1 MSATAMPSKPE
12 VSAGDRLGMTLFLAA
27 ALHGIIILG
36 VGFSKIIE
44 DKPDLKLLDVIL
56 VNKKT
61 KAAPE
66 QADYLAQ
73 VDQLGGGNTDERA
86 RPRSPFTS
94 FEENDRNG
102 IAPVPVKAS
111 SPRVEKTSKQ
121 NRVVT
126 QQTAQQ
132 KALEK
137 SKRKLIDKTK
147 PIISSQLVERSMEI
161 ARLSEELDDSLE
173 RYAKRPRKMFISAR
187 TKKAVEAAY
196 MYEWVKKVER
206 IGNLN
211 YPDAA
216 KRNRLSGTLVL
227 VVAIESDGTLHDVI
241 VRRTSGHQILDDAAR
256 RIVSLASPFS
266 LLPEALRKRTDILYI
281 TRTWEFKSNSQLST
295 R

>member
-1 MSATAMPSKPE
+1 MFVATMTSRPQ
-12 VSAGDRLGMTLFLAA
+12 VSASDRLGMTLFLAA

-36 VGFSKIIE
+36 VGFSKITE
-44 DKPDLKLLDVIL
+44 REPDVRLLDVIL

-66 QADYLAQ
+66 KADYLAQ
-73 VDQLGGGNTDERA
+73 VNQVGGGNTEDRA

-94 FEENDRNG
+94 FEENDRDG
-102 IAPVPVKAS
+102 IAPVPIKAS
-111 SPRVEKTSKQ
+111 SPRVEKTSKR
-121 NRVVT
+121 NRVIT
-126 QQTAQQ
+126 QKVAQQ

-137 SKRKLIDKTK
+137 SKRKTIDRTK
-147 PIISSQLVERSMEI
+147 PIVSSHLVERSMEI

-173 RYAKRPRKMFISAR
+173 RYAQRPRKIFISAR

-196 MYEWVKKVER
+196 MHQWVQKVER

-216 KRNRLSGTLVL
+216 KRKRLSGTLVL
-227 VVAIESDGTLHDVI
+227 VVAIKPDGSLHEVI
-241 VRRTSGHQILDDAAR
+241 VRRASGHQILDDAAR
-256 RIVSLASPFS
+256 RIVSLASPFAP
-266 LLPEALRKRTDILYI
+266 LPEALRKRADILYI

>member
-1 MSATAMPSKPE
+1 MSATAIMPKSQ
-12 VSAGDRLGMTLFLAA
+12 VSASDRLGMALFMAA

-44 DKPDLKLLDVIL
+44 REPDAKLLDVIL

-66 QADYLAQ
+66 EADYLAQ
-73 VDQLGGGNTDERA
+73 VNQVGGGNTEDRA

-94 FEENDRNG
+94 FEENDRDG

-111 SPRVEKTSKQ
+111 SPRVEKTNKR
-121 NRVVT
+121 NRVIT
-126 QQTAQQ
+126 QKIAQQ
-132 KALEK
+132 KVLEK
-137 SKRKLIDKTK
+137 SKRKTIDKTK
-147 PIISSQLVERSMEI
+147 PIISTHLVERSMEI
-161 ARLSEELDDSLE
+161 ARLSEELDESLE
-173 RYAKRPRKMFISAR
+173 RYAKRPRKQFISAR
-187 TKKAVEAAY
+187 TKEAVEAAY
-196 MYEWVKKVER
+196 MHQWITKVER

-216 KRNRLSGTLVL
+216 KRKRLSGTLML
-227 VVAIESDGTLHDVI
+227 MVAIKSDGSLHDVI
-241 VRRTSGHQILDDAAR
+241 VRRASGHQILDDAAR
-256 RIVSLASPFS
+256 RIVSLASPFAP
-266 LLPEALRKRTDILYI
+266 LPEALRKRTDILYI